1 MAVVCTAKTAIFQ
14 KSANFAKKAI
24 NLEMIAKLQNSQIR
38 KFFKIHR
45 KFAFLRGK
53 NERNVK
59 PKFYAKRLFGGNF
72 G

>member
-14 KSANFAKKAI
+14 KSANFAKKKKRQL
-24 NLEMIAKLQNSQIR
+24 NLQIR
-38 KFFKIHR
+38 KFFKTHR

-59 PKFYAKRLFGGNF
+59 PKFYAKRLFRGNF